1 MKFLKFLLAL
11 FCIAILVLGT
21 LLAYNLDILPKLSE
35 KVDETAAMLTDT
47 APDMPEPSLSTTE
60 TTEPTESTTAPA
72 KPTEPQTKLSEQECR
87 ELTEEMIK
95 TLSLSADRETLVRAK
110 TLLTDLEYSENE
122 KYTDLLSA
130 VLAYA
135 EGKGDAEKLSEVY
148 GTADKKTV
156 KQAAVSCWASSQQ
169 EEGKAVFTFAGDC
182 TFAYFNEQ
190 NRSHG
195 FPSVYEKSGSKT
207 YPFDNVRGVFSADD
221 ITTVNFE
228 GTLTDSRN
236 HADKQFYFRGKKEY
250 AKILSGS
257 SVECANLANNHTLDY
272 YEKGFEDTVK
282 ALEAE
287 NTGLFWAGEPYVST
301 LRTDSGTVSVVMLS
315 TSSID
320 IKNKSKF
327 TEIKKQIER
336 YKSPNTIVIVNLH
349 WGVERAAKPSQ
360 WQTETARELVD
371 AGADLIVGHHPH
383 VLQGIEKYKGVYI
396 AYSIGNFSFGG
407 NSKANNPETIILR
420 AVFDIDSGE
429 VGECTISAVPCHTT
443 SSGSSV
449 NDYKPSLQYGGA
461 GEKIIDLVLSRSAM
475 LENGIT
481 EIEWHGIK

>member
-1 MKFLKFLLAL
+1 MKFLLAV

-21 LLAYNLDILPKLSE
+21 LLAYNLDMFPELMG
-35 KVDETAAMLTDT
+35 KVDETAAMLEDT
-47 APDMPEPSLSTTE
+47 APDMPEYSASTTE
-60 TTEPTESTTAPA
+60 TTQPTQQSTAKPT
-72 KPTEPQTKLSEQECR
+72 KPTEPKIELSEQECR
-87 ELTEEMIK
+87 ELTEEMVK
-95 TLSLSADRETLVRAK
+95 TLSVSADRETLEKAK
-110 TLLTDLEYSENE
+110 ALLADLEYSKNE
-122 KYTDLLSA
+122 KYAGLLSA

-135 EGKGDAEKLSEVY
+135 DGKGDSQRLSEVWN
-148 GTADKKTV
+148 TADRKTV
-156 KQAAVSCWASSQQ
+156 KQAAVSCWAAAQQ
-169 EEGKAVFTFAGDC
+169 TEGKAVFTFAGDC

-195 FPSVYEKSGSKT
+195 FPSLYKKSGSET

-221 ITTVNFE
+221 ITIVNFE
-228 GTLTDSRN
+228 GTLTDSTN

-282 ALEAE
+282 TLEAE
-287 NTGLFWAGEPYVST
+287 GTGLFWAGEPHVRT

-327 TEIKKQIER
+327 DEIKKQIER
-336 YKSPNTIVIVNLH
+336 YESPNTIVVVNLH
-349 WGVERAAKPSQ
+349 WGVERAVKPSA

-371 AGADLIVGHHPH
+371 AGADLIIGHHPH

-407 NSKANNPETIILR
+407 NSKANNPETIIFR
-420 AVFDIDSGE
+420 AVFDIESGE
-429 VGECTISAVPCHTT
+429 VGECTISAVPCYTT

-449 NDYKPSLQYGGA
+449 NDYKPSLQYG
-461 GEKIIDLVLSRSAM
+461 EKGQKVIDYLLKRSAM